1 MAVKAIPDGYNGAI
15 PAMAVRDAAG
25 AIEFYKKAFG
35 ATESLRLTDP
45 AGKVVHAEVKIGNFT
60 VMFGEENPQYNASPE
75 TLGGT
80 SVKMVV
86 YVEDVDALFD
96 RATAAG
102 ATVKMPLTDEF
113 YGDRMGGLADPYG
126 HQWLFATRKEEVSAE
141 EMQKRFDAMMKAA

>member
-1 MAVKAIPDGYNGAI
+1 
-15 PAMAVRDAAG
+15 
-25 AIEFYKKAFG
+25 
-35 ATESLRLTDP
+35 
-45 AGKVVHAEVKIGNFT
+45 
-60 VMFGEENPQYNASPE
+60 MFGEENPQYNASPE

-86 YVEDVDALFD
+86 YVEDVDALFN

-126 HQWLFATRKEEVSAE
+126 HQWLFATRKEEVSQE